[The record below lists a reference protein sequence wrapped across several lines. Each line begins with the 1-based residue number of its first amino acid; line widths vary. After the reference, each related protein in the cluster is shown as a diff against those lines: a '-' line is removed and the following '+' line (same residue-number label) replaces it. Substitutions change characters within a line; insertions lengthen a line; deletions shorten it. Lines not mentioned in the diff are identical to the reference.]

1 MATRYWRKKA
11 ILAKIESAYGQD
23 PTPTGAA
30 NAILM
35 RDVTFNPLEAEYVD
49 RDVVREYLG
58 HQEQIVATSQAKLS
72 YAVEMAG
79 SGTAGVA
86 PAWGPLLRACGM
98 GEYILAAA
106 HAGTAQAGAAST
118 ITLAAAAS
126 ATDDAYRGMRIK
138 TTGGTGT
145 GQARVIST
153 YVGATKVATVS
164 EAWTTPPD
172 ITTTYSID
180 AQVAYLPVS
189 TSLESVTKYFNMD
202 GKRHILLGSRGTV
215 GLTLNPRALPM
226 FKFDFT
232 CLFATPTDTALPTT
246 TVTNWKKPLAVNNAN
261 TSGFTLHGLA
271 GKMYALEFNLASQIV
286 YRNLVG
292 TEDVQ
297 IVDRA
302 PAGTVTIE
310 DPTQAQKDYFT
321 IVRGTTLGALSV
333 LHGTAAGNQ
342 VHVHAPAVQLT
353 APTFEDRDSVIALQM
368 AARLVPN
375 LGNDELVI
383 QAL

>member
-1 MATRYWRKKA
+1 MSTRYWRKKA
-11 ILAKIESAYGQD
+11 ILAKIETVYATD

-35 RDVTFNPLEAEYVD
+35 RDVEFTPFEAEYVE
-49 RDVVREYLG
+49 RDIAREFLG
-58 HQEQIVATSQAKLS
+58 HQDQIVATVRAKLT
-72 YAVEMAG
+72 YKVEMAG

-86 PAWGPLLRACGM
+86 PPWGPLVRACALA
-98 GEYILAAA
+98 EYILAAA
-106 HAGTAQAGAAST
+106 HAGTAQAGGAST

-126 ATDDAYRGMRIK
+126 ATNDAYRGMRIR

-164 EAWTTPPD
+164 EAWITPPD

-189 TSLESVTKYFNMD
+189 SSMESVTKYFNMD
-202 GKRHILLGSRGTV
+202 GKRHLMLGARGTMGV
-215 GLTLNPRALPM
+215 SIMPRALPM
-226 FKFDFT
+226 FTFEFEG
-232 CLFATPTDTALPTT
+232 LWVAPTDTALPTQT
-246 TVTNWKKPLAVNNAN
+246 LTGWKTPKPVTNTN
-261 TSGFTLHGLA
+261 TTGFTLHGLA
-271 GKMYALEFNLASQIV
+271 AKMYALELNLANQKV
-286 YRNLVG
+286 YRNLPGV
-292 TEDVQ
+292 EDVQ
-297 IVDRA
+297 ITDRA
-302 PAGTVTIE
+302 PAGSVTIE
-310 DPTQAQKDYFT
+310 DPTLAEKNYFT
-321 IVRGTTLGALSV
+321 IASASTLGALSV

-353 APTFEDRDSVIALQM
+353 QPKFENKDSVIALAM
-368 AARLVPN
+368 ATRLIPL
-375 LGNDELVI
+375 LGNDELSI